1 MIGPDEQ
8 RRREID
14 EEIDAHLQARVDHL
28 IARGMAPDAAR
39 AEALRRFGDLNA
51 GRARLLAQAA
61 ADGRRRRLRDR
72 AEALW
77 QDGRYVARSLARQPV
92 FALGVIATL
101 TLGLGINA
109 AVFRVADRVLLR
121 PRSSALQVLGREMT
135 LRRIGRLLQG
145 AVILGW
151 GWSALHLPFTPSRV
165 SLLLLAVAGG
175 VALFEG
181 LLILQA
187 TLAFWTIESL
197 EMMNVLT
204 YGGVTTAQY
213 PLAIYPL
220 WLRRFF
226 TFVVPL
232 ACFSYFPLLAVL
244 DRPHD
249 PLLAW
254 LSPLFGVVF
263 LFVSLVIWRVG
274 VRRYTSTGS

>member
-1 MIGPDEQ
+1 MHGLRLYARYVGISWRAQLQYRASFLMQTFGTGMLAVIEFFGIWVLFD
-8 RRREID
+8 RFGRVGGWRL
-14 EEIDAHLQARVDHL
+14 EEISVFYGVVNLAWA
-28 IARGMAPDAAR
+28 IAEGVGRGFDD
-39 AEALRRFGDLNA
+39 FGSVVKA
-51 GRARLLAQAA
+51 G
-61 ADGRRRRLRDR
+61 D
-72 AEALW
+72 
-77 QDGRYVARSLARQPV
+77 
-92 FALGVIATL
+92 F
-101 TLGLGINA
+101 
-109 AVFRVADRVLLR
+109 DRVLLR

-135 LRRIGRLLQG
+135 LRRFGRLLQG

-151 GWSALHLPFTPSRV
+151 GWSALHLSFTLSRV
-165 SLLLLAVAGG
+165 SLLLLAIVGG

-249 PLLAW
+249 ALLAW
-254 LSPLFGVVF
+254 LSPLFGVLF
-263 LFVSLVIWRVG
+263 LFVSLAIWRVG